1 MGPIIFGRRSINI
14 FLLFIC
20 VILGAGWVGCT
31 TTVTE
36 RQSGQPVSEAT
47 GEKRTEPPATGK
59 YYLDDV
65 RIPDELNYDP
75 DNSMVYETAKFKAG
89 VLRFSKWRLDV
100 PTLIEFFTYNME
112 RDNWKLINTFK
123 GKEIQLTF
131 AKPDK
136 TCNIRISESW
146 TGMTH
151 VTVLVGPLGE
161 KKM

>member
-1 MGPIIFGRRSINI
+1 MGPIIFGRRSIVI
-14 FLLFIC
+14 YLLFIC
-20 VILGAGWVGCT
+20 LILGAGWAGCT
-31 TTVTE
+31 TTVKE
-36 RQSGQPVSEAT
+36 RQTGQTVSEAP
-47 GEKRTEPPATGK
+47 GEKRVESPVTGK

-136 TCNIRISESW
+136 TCNIRITESW
-146 TGMTH
+146 TGTTH
-151 VTVLVGPLGE
+151 VMVLVGPLGE

>member
-1 MGPIIFGRRSINI
+1 MGPIIFGRRSIVV

-20 VILGAGWVGCT
+20 LILAAGWVGCS
-31 TTVTE
+31 TTVKE
-36 RQSGQPVSEAT
+36 RESGQPVSEAT
-47 GEKRTEPPATGK
+47 GEKRAEPPATGK

-65 RIPDELNYDP
+65 RIPDELNYDSG
-75 DNSMVYETAKFKAG
+75 NSMVYETAKFKAG

-100 PTLIEFFTYNME
+100 PTLIEFFNYNME

-131 AKPDK
+131 TKPDK
-136 TCNIRISESW
+136 TCNIRITESW
-146 TGMTH
+146 TGMTN
-151 VTVLVGPLGE
+151 VMVLVGPLGE